1 MILQPKA
8 KSAVANLLPTSST
21 IVVACC
27 DAVGRSPKLAA
38 MPFYPR
44 FAKRCRHQPS
54 HRRPSRNCHTLR
66 AAFALTIMPVS
77 SPSLTNPVCRQTA
90 TGLTIIAEQMP
101 IEAVNFSLW
110 TPTGSAVESG
120 TINGMAHFL
129 EHMIF
134 KGTETLAPGEFE
146 RQVEQR
152 GGTTNAMTS
161 QDYTCYYVTIAP
173 QDFDAIAPLQLDLV
187 LNAAIP
193 DEEFGRERQVVL
205 EEIRRSSDNIRRC
218 VFAQAMKIAFDR
230 LPYRRP
236 VLGPAEGVANFTAEQ
251 MRQFH
256 REWYAP
262 SNLTAVVV
270 GNLPEEQMIATL
282 EEQLSDRAIAPK
294 PSLPSLLPEDPF
306 DDIRHQDIQDR
317 RLTEARLMMMWRVP
331 GMMDIEE
338 TDALDVLARI
348 LGAGRTSR
356 LVQDLREDRGL
367 VTHIGASNMTHTAQG
382 VFWISAHLPIENI
395 PAVERAILEQIQK
408 LHEELVTTAELDQ
421 IKRQAINQFIF
432 GNETPS
438 SRAGLYGYSHAVFG
452 NLAEGLSYTDRI
464 QALSKA
470 TLQTIAQKFL
480 PAAGYRTL
488 KMHP

>member
-1 MILQPKA
+1 
-8 KSAVANLLPTSST
+8 
-21 IVVACC
+21 
-27 DAVGRSPKLAA
+27 
-38 MPFYPR
+38 
-44 FAKRCRHQPS
+44 
-54 HRRPSRNCHTLR
+54 
-66 AAFALTIMPVS
+66 MPVS
-77 SPSLTNPVCRQTA
+77 SPALTHPVCHRTTA
-90 TGLTIIAEQMP
+90 GLTIIAEQMP

-120 TINGMAHFL
+120 AINGMAHFL

-173 QDFDAIAPLQLDLV
+173 QDFAAIAPLQLDLV

-193 DEEFGRERQVVL
+193 DDEFKREQQVVL

-218 VFAQAMKIAFDR
+218 VFAKTMAIAFDR

-270 GNLPEEQMIATL
+270 GNLPVEQMIGTL
-282 EEQLSDRAIAPK
+282 EEQLSDRAFAPQ
-294 PSLPSLLPEDPF
+294 PSLPNLLPEDPF
-306 DDIRHQDIQDR
+306 NDVQHQDIQDH

-331 GMMDIEE
+331 GMTDVQE

-348 LGAGRTSR
+348 LSTGRTSR
-356 LVQDLREDRGL
+356 LVQELREDREL

-382 VFWISAHLPIENI
+382 VFWISAHLPVENI
-395 PAVERAILEQIQK
+395 PAVEQAIIDQIQN
-408 LHEELVTTAELDQ
+408 LHEEPITAAELDR
-421 IKRQAINQFIF
+421 IKRQTINQFIF

-452 NLAEGLSYTDRI
+452 NLAEGLGYTDRI
-464 QALSKA
+464 QSISTA
-470 TLQTIAQKFL
+470 TLQNVARKLLSVT
-480 PAAGYRTL
+480 GYRTL
-488 KMHP
+488 KMHS

>member
-1 MILQPKA
+1 
-8 KSAVANLLPTSST
+8 
-21 IVVACC
+21 
-27 DAVGRSPKLAA
+27 
-38 MPFYPR
+38 
-44 FAKRCRHQPS
+44 
-54 HRRPSRNCHTLR
+54 
-66 AAFALTIMPVS
+66 MPVS
-77 SPSLTNPVCRQTA
+77 SPALTHPVCHRTTA
-90 TGLTIIAEQMP
+90 GLTIIAEQMP

-120 TINGMAHFL
+120 AINGMAHFL

-173 QDFDAIAPLQLDLV
+173 QDFAAIAPLQLDLV

-193 DEEFGRERQVVL
+193 DDEFKREQQVVL

-218 VFAQAMKIAFDR
+218 VFAKTMAIAFDR

-270 GNLPEEQMIATL
+270 GNLPVEQMIGTL
-282 EEQLSDRAIAPK
+282 EEQLRDRAFAPQ
-294 PSLPSLLPEDPF
+294 PSLPNLLPEDPF
-306 DDIRHQDIQDR
+306 NDVQHQDIQDH

-331 GMMDIEE
+331 GMTDVQE

-348 LGAGRTSR
+348 LSTGRTSR
-356 LVQDLREDRGL
+356 LVQELREDREL

-382 VFWISAHLPIENI
+382 VFWISAHLPVENI
-395 PAVERAILEQIQK
+395 PAVEQAIIDQIQN
-408 LHEELVTTAELDQ
+408 LHEEPITAAELDR
-421 IKRQAINQFIF
+421 IKRQTINQFIF

-452 NLAEGLSYTDRI
+452 NLAEGLGYTDRI
-464 QALSKA
+464 QSISTA
-470 TLQTIAQKFL
+470 TLQNVARKLLSVT
-480 PAAGYRTL
+480 GYRTL
-488 KMHP
+488 KMHS